1 MATLVNSRASGVA
14 EAVSNCLS
22 ITATTTSDNTSTGT
36 LPQVYISDPWQS
48 TVTYT
53 YYSPVSPP
61 EPPKMNYMPIVP
73 IGMFDVLDL
82 SGLKNVFL
90 LSQFWDTKEYRQY
103 YSSRTWDTVI
113 IDNALY
119 EDDVAVEFQ
128 DVLDIARQIHA
139 NKIYAVGPEDL
150 KSGIR
155 TAQLCLKALKE
166 VPSYDLPHNTQMM
179 VILHEKPNEMKLQYK
194 VLQQASRPLAL
205 GVSIFSYRL
214 GYNRGDLAR
223 FVGIDRSKYYM
234 HAFGW
239 DNILEL
245 YALNGTGFRSVDSS
259 LAVTAA
265 INGIELKDDWQ
276 VTRDPGKAGVKAS
289 TRAKITDEDFS
300 DEVKTVA
307 LDNILFLQECCQS
320 MR

>member
-1 MATLVNSRASGVA
+1 MPLGKVTFASDTSQGSSEVGVH
-14 EAVSNCLS
+14 
-22 ITATTTSDNTSTGT
+22 T
-36 LPQVYISDPWQS
+36 LPYVR
-48 TVTYT
+48 TAVTGINYT
-53 YYSPVSPP
+53 YNLEY
-61 EPPKMNYMPIVP
+61 PKMNYMPIVP

-82 SGLKNVFL
+82 SGVKNVFL
-90 LSQFWDTKEYRQY
+90 LSQFWDNKEYRQY
-103 YSSRTWDTVI
+103 YTSRTWDTVI

-119 EDDVAVEFQ
+119 EDDVAVGFQ
-128 DVLDIARQIHA
+128 DILDIANQLKA
-139 NKIYAVGPEDL
+139 NRIYAVGPEDL
-150 KSGIR
+150 KSGVH
-155 TAQLCLKALKE
+155 TAQLCLECLRE
-166 VPSYDLPHNTQMM
+166 IPSHEFPPNTQMM

-194 VLQQASRPLAL
+194 LLQQVYRQIAL

-223 FVGIDRSKYYM
+223 FIGINSSKYYM

-245 YALNGTGFRSVDSS
+245 YSLNTAGFKSVDSS

-265 INGIELKDDWQ
+265 INGIELRDDWQ

-289 TRAKITDEDFS
+289 TRAKITDTEFS
-300 DEVKTVA
+300 DEMKRVA
-307 LDNILFLQECCQS
+307 LDNIVFLDECCKS